1 MQGKAGLAEATSS
14 QTVSTASL
22 TAPRGCNGKK
32 KKFMVP
38 WICVHM
44 GRELS
49 STFFIIIII
58 TGMF

>member
-22 TAPRGCNGKK
+22 TAPLGCNGKK
-32 KKFMVP
+32 KK
-38 WICVHM
+38 VHGALDM
-44 GRELS
+44 CTHGKGAEFY
-49 STFFIIIII
+49 FFYIIII